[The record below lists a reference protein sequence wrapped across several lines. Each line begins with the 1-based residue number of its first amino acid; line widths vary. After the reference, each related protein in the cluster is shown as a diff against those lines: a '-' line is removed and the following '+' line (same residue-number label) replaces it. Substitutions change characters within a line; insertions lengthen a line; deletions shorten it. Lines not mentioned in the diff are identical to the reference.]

1 MADFQ
6 GFVGKIFHCGGFDSA
21 QPPFYIITLVI
32 SAPLN
37 YRVIFTTTPGA

>member
-6 GFVGKIFHCGGFDSA
+6 VFVGKIFHCGGFDSA

-32 SAPLN
+32 STPLN
-37 YRVIFTTTPGA
+37 HRYYVSTLGH